1 MRTLLETY
9 SGGLVYRFPAL
20 VNGQDGRTS
29 TSETV
34 IVTGTTGRLGSHL
47 LAQLLARKDVQH
59 VYALNRA
66 TASSTKSLDVRSRE
80 AFRMWGLDESLLNSE
95 KVSFHVANLTQPQLG
110 LEVGVYEEV
119 CPYVSQL
126 TVELTST
133 ASSDEEECHP
143 NHPQR

>member
-1 MRTLLETY
+1 M
-9 SGGLVYRFPAL
+9 YRSPAL
-20 VNGQDGRTS
+20 MNGREGRTS

-80 AFRMWGLDESLLNSE
+80 AFRMWGLDDSLLNSE
-95 KVSFHVANLTQPQLG
+95 KVSFHVANLTQPHLG
-110 LEVGVYEEV
+110 LEDDVYEEV
-119 CPYVSQL
+119 RSVVFQL
-126 TVELTST
+126 MIELTST
-133 ASSDEEECHP
+133 APSDEEECYP
-143 NHPQR
+143 NHSQRYVQPYSYQQ

>member
-1 MRTLLETY
+1 M
-9 SGGLVYRFPAL
+9 YRFPAL
-20 VNGQDGRTS
+20 VNDQEGRAS

-80 AFRMWGLDESLLNSE
+80 AFRMWGLDESLLDSG

-110 LEVGVYEEV
+110 LEVGVYEAV
-119 CPYVSQL
+119 RSSISQL
-126 TVELTST
+126 TIELTSV
-133 ASSDEEECHP
+133 APSDEEECYP
-143 NHPQR
+143 NHP